1 MSVLFT
7 NGSSLYES
15 SSKVRLG
22 AFGID
27 LDELAMGFSVS
38 YDNNQNPYTST
49 SPIPFN
55 TVYYNHTGG
64 QYSTST
70 GLFTAPITGDYFFHI
85 LLMSADDGSHENQ
98 YYALCRNGVNGEDAS
113 YTQRSYSTNFGAY
126 HKNWPGFTLFRLN
139 AGDTVGVYTV
149 DLGLYMNSTY
159 YTRFSGCL
167 VSAA

>member
-1 MSVLFT
+1 MSVYFT

-22 AFGID
+22 AFAID

-38 YDNNQNPYTST
+38 YDNNQNPYTYT

-85 LLMSADDGSHENQ
+85 LLMSSNNTSHENE
-98 YYALCRNGVNGEDAS
+98 YYYLGRNGLNLDDAS
-113 YTQRSYSTNFGAY
+113 YTQRCESTNIGAY

-139 AGDTVGVYTV
+139 ANDTVGVYTGN
-149 DLGLYMNSTY
+149 LGLYMNSTY

-167 VSAA
+167 VSAG

>member
-1 MSVLFT
+1 MTIYFT
-7 NGSSLYES
+7 NGSQISQS
-15 SSKVRLG
+15 SSEVYFS
-22 AFGID
+22 AFG
-27 LDELAMGFSVS
+27 LDIEELAMGFSVS
-38 YDNNQNPYTST
+38 YDNNQNPYTGT

-85 LLMSADDGSHENQ
+85 LLMSANDASYENK
-98 YYALCRNGVNGEDAS
+98 YYSLCRNGVNGSDAS
-113 YTQRSYSTNFGAY
+113 YTQRCYSTNFGAY
-126 HKNWPGFTLFRLN
+126 HKNWPGFTLFRLV
-139 AGDTVGVYTV
+139 AGDTVGVYPISV
-149 DLGLYMNSTY
+149 GLYMNSTY